1 MLNLLP
7 YYMVRNLLLTVAVET
22 GLAALLGLRKR
33 DLLYVVLVNVMTNPL
48 VNVSTFLTGFYLGA
62 RARMRVLIVAELAA
76 FGSEGFVYSKTLEK
90 RRPHPFLLS
99 LLCNAASYGAGLAI
113 NMIFQ

>member
-7 YYMVRNLLLTVAVET
+7 YYMVRNLLLTVAIET
-22 GLAALLGLRKR
+22 ALAALLGLRRR
-33 DLLYVVLVNVMTNPL
+33 DLLYVALANVMTNPL
-48 VNVSTFLTGFYLGA
+48 VNVSTFLAGFFGGA
-62 RARMRVLIVAELAA
+62 KVRLWVLIAVELAA
-76 FGSEGFVYSKTLEK
+76 FGSEGFVYYKTLEK

-113 NMIFQ
+113 NAIFH

>member
-22 GLAALLGLRKR
+22 GLAALLGLRRR
-33 DLLYVVLVNVMTNPL
+33 DLLLVVLVNVMTNPL
-48 VNVSTFLTGFYLGA
+48 VNVSTFLTGFFFGEKA
-62 RARMRVLIVAELAA
+62 RLWVLIATELAA
-76 FGSEGFVYSKTLEK
+76 FGSEGLVYLKLLEK
-90 RRPHPFLLS
+90 RRPQPFLLS

-113 NMIFQ
+113 NLIFQ

>member
-7 YYMVRNLLLTVAVET
+7 YYMVRNLLLTVAIET
-22 GLAALLGLRKR
+22 GLAALLGLRRR
-33 DLLYVVLVNVMTNPL
+33 DLLYVALVNVMTNPL
-48 VNVSTFLTGFYLGA
+48 VNVSTFLTGFFYGA
-62 RARMRVLIVAELAA
+62 RARLWVLIAVELAA
-76 FGSEGFVYSKTLEK
+76 FGSEGFVYYKTLEK

-113 NMIFQ
+113 NLIFK